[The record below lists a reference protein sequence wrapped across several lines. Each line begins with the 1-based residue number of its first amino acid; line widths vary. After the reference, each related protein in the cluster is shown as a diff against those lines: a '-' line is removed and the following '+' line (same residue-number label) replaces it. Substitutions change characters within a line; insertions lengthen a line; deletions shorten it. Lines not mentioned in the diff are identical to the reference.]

1 MEEGTVVKQ
10 MNITTNNI
18 NIIETNDI
26 FSDKCENVEEQMK
39 IEIITSTQSTKKRSH
54 STSESTT
61 ENTIEVLKENIN
73 SIETTLGEMK
83 NHINNIVSSIIQ
95 KEKDNSNKEQSP
107 LKQQKI
113 KDTALFKGSC
123 KIFQPK
129 KIKMDIGFNIQRS
142 VTPELSNFMKLD
154 AENNKTTL
162 NEATKYIMNYI
173 NTNRLQDT
181 TNQTTRKY
189 INVDESL
196 NKLFN
201 LSELEKKKL
210 TYFNVHKY
218 IHSHFIAQS

>member
-18 NIIETNDI
+18 NSIETNDI

-129 KIKMDIGFNIQRS
+129 KLKWILVLIFNGQLH
-142 VTPELSNFMKLD
+142 PN
-154 AENNKTTL
+154 
-162 NEATKYIMNYI
+162 
-173 NTNRLQDT
+173 
-181 TNQTTRKY
+181 
-189 INVDESL
+189 
-196 NKLFN
+196 
-201 LSELEKKKL
+201 
-210 TYFNVHKY
+210 
-218 IHSHFIAQS
+218 